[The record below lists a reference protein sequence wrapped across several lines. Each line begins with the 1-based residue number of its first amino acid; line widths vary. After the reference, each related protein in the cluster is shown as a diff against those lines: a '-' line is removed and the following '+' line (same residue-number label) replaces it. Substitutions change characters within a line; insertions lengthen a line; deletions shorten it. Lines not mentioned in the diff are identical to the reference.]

1 MAGSQ
6 KLLQNQWLI
15 QEVKKKLNKTEH
27 RKDCR
32 PHLLQLKASVHEI
45 ERELDQNGHSNNL
58 YRSEITQI
66 PCG

>member
-1 MAGSQ
+1 MAHTGG
-6 KLLQNQWLI
+6 
-15 QEVKKKLNKTEH
+15 KKKLNKTEH